1 MNDSDNSNAPS
12 GAPSAAGARPQDARS
27 LGDHC
32 RRIQHD
38 AQALAIAV
46 QEAADEF
53 ERFLTEQVQERP
65 YTTLGVAAGVGYALG
80 GGLRSRLTAMV
91 VGTATRL
98 AMTLAARELVA
109 QLSPGASASVQNKS
123 S

>member
-1 MNDSDNSNAPS
+1 MSASDNSSGPN
-12 GAPSAAGARPQDARS
+12 GAPSATEAQPRDARS

-32 RRIQHD
+32 RRIHHD

-46 QEAADEF
+46 QEATDEL
-53 ERFLTEQVQERP
+53 ERFLTEQVEERP
-65 YTTLGVAAGVGYALG
+65 YTTLGVAAGVGYVLG

-91 VGTATRL
+91 VGSATRL
-98 AMTLAARELVA
+98 AMALAARELAARV
-109 QLSPGASASVQNKS
+109 SPGASASVQNES

>member
-1 MNDSDNSNAPS
+1 MSDSDDSNGPN
-12 GAPSAAGARPQDARS
+12 GAPSAAGAPLRDARS

-46 QEAADEF
+46 QEATDEL

-80 GGLRSRLTAMV
+80 GGFRSRLTAVV

-98 AMTLAARELVA
+98 AMTLAARELA
-109 QLSPGASASVQNKS
+109 ARLSPGASASVRNNS